1 MLKVFKEFLPNRW
14 HRAIVLFL
22 ASLLMSVSI
31 ASCSGSSTSA
41 TKMAVINT
49 AEVVPPKGIPG
60 QTLAKIVAAGTV
72 RVAVPDDFPPF
83 GSMSPTMNLRGYDID
98 VANEIAKGLK
108 VKLELIPVIGN
119 YRVPFLQTD
128 RADLVISSLGKNKD
142 RAKIIDFSQP
152 YAPFFSGVYGLP
164 ESSVKSADDLK
175 GKTIGVAQ
183 GSLEDLELSK
193 LSSETITV
201 KRFAN
206 NSLTAAALVSGQV
219 PLIATGNV
227 VAAKITKDN
236 PAQKIEKKYIM
247 KNSPCY
253 VGIRKGD
260 AQLVAK
266 VDAVITA
273 MKQSG
278 KLNELSLK
286 WFNEP
291 LPDLTPPA

>member
-1 MLKVFKEFLPNRW
+1 
-14 HRAIVLFL
+14 
-22 ASLLMSVSI
+22 
-31 ASCSGSSTSA
+31 
-41 TKMAVINT
+41 
-49 AEVVPPKGIPG
+49 
-60 QTLAKIVAAGTV
+60 
-72 RVAVPDDFPPF
+72 
-83 GSMSPTMNLRGYDID
+83 
-98 VANEIAKGLK
+98 
-108 VKLELIPVIGN
+108 
-119 YRVPFLQTD
+119 
-128 RADLVISSLGKNKD
+128 
-142 RAKIIDFSQP
+142 
-152 YAPFFSGVYGLP
+152 
-164 ESSVKSADDLK
+164 
-175 GKTIGVAQ
+175 
-183 GSLEDLELSK
+183 
-193 LSSETITV
+193 
-201 KRFAN
+201 
-206 NSLTAAALVSGQV
+206 V

-260 AQLVAK
+260 TQLVAK